1 MVMNRGTSLAV
12 LCAAAV
18 FVSGCTSSRIGAL
31 ETRSPAPL
39 TPAPSGTVQSG
50 QLPPPI
56 APTPAVGTAPTDG
69 SAFPQAPSGGTPPST
84 DLVSTGDGGTTTTPT
99 TTTQTSPSVTAAS
112 AAPVTRESMGGVWN
126 ASSAGSTC
134 RIATSL
140 TRGGSD
146 FRAASLG
153 CSGDLSN
160 VGFWNLNG
168 NQVVLKDR
176 NGNQVA
182 TLFSS
187 GNNQF
192 NGQTNG
198 GRAVTLSR

>member
-1 MVMNRGTSLAV
+1 MSAII
-12 LCAAAV
+12 
-18 FVSGCTSSRIGAL
+18 VSGCTSSRLGAL
-31 ETRSPAPL
+31 DTSRPAPL
-39 TPAPSGTVQSG
+39 TPAPSGTIQSG
-50 QLPPPI
+50 QLPPPVAPSPTI
-56 APTPAVGTAPTDG
+56 ATAPTDG
-69 SAFPQAPSGGTPPST
+69 SAFPTAPGAG
-84 DLVSTGDGGTTTTPT
+84 VSQDPVTTGDGGVTIAGTTTETSASI
-99 TTTQTSPSVTAAS
+99 TQS
-112 AAPVTRESMGGVWN
+112 AAVPVSRESMGGVWTAN
-126 ASSAGSTC
+126 TGGTSC
-134 RIATSL
+134 RVATSL

-153 CSGDLSN
+153 CTGELAD

-176 NGNQVA
+176 SGNQVA

-192 NGQTNG
+192 NGQTRG